1 MEDVVDWLERA
12 GLMQG
17 RRAAR
22 ATAAQLAEE
31 LRSGLVLAGLAARLD
46 PGHVGRDSIA
56 GRPSMDI
63 QGGANLFV
71 RGCVTT

>member
-1 MEDVVDWLERA
+1 MEDVVEWLERA
-12 GLMQG
+12 GLMQKSTAIECG
-17 RRAAR
+17 
-22 ATAAQLAEE
+22 ATAARLAEH

-63 QGGANLFV
+63 QGGAE
-71 RGCVTT
+71 RWD

>member
-17 RRAAR
+17 ITAR
-22 ATAAQLAEE
+22 ECTTSARLAEE

-63 QGGANLFV
+63 QGGAK
-71 RGCVTT
+71 

>member
-1 MEDVVDWLERA
+1 MEDVIDWLERA

-17 RRAAR
+17 STARQCANTAAR
-22 ATAAQLAEE
+22 LAEE
-31 LRSGLVLAGLAARLD
+31 LRSGLVLAGLAAKLD

-63 QGGANLFV
+63 QGGAK
-71 RGCVTT
+71 

>member
-12 GLMQG
+12 GLMQRG
-17 RRAAR
+17 SAAITAAR
-22 ATAAQLAEE
+22 LAEE

-63 QGGANLFV
+63 QGGAK
-71 RGCVTT
+71 